1 MAKSVLH
8 TIEDNLS
15 TFSKGQKR
23 IGRYIL
29 DHYDQAAFMT
39 ASKLGKLTEVS
50 ESTVVR
56 FAAELGF
63 DGYPAMQKA
72 LQEMARNRL
81 TSTQRIQA
89 AENIYDRD
97 VLSSV
102 LQADIENLRQI
113 SMDEDRDTFQT
124 AVEKIVHAR
133 HIYILGARSSTHLAG
148 YLYFYMQMIFE
159 NVTLLPE
166 LEIGLHYGEDGLQH
180 MTLNGTDVTDQIRL
194 PEISL
199 YASAVS
205 AHPAVRA
212 HLLEMQRKLAREN
225 NVVMDGRDI
234 GTVVLPDATVKI
246 FLTASVEERA
256 MRRFRELEQRG
267 TPESYEKVLE
277 EMRQRDYND
286 SHRAAAPLKQAEDAV
301 LLDTTELDFHQSE
314 EAILRIIRERTSR

>member
-1 MAKSVLH
+1 MSISIAIDGPSGAGKSTLAKSV
-8 TIEDNLS
+8 
-15 TFSKGQKR
+15 SKE
-23 IGRYIL
+23 L
-29 DHYDQAAFMT
+29 D
-39 ASKLGKLTEVS
+39 
-50 ESTVVR
+50 
-56 FAAELGF
+56 
-63 DGYPAMQKA
+63 
-72 LQEMARNRL
+72 
-81 TSTQRIQA
+81 
-89 AENIYDRD
+89 
-97 VLSSV
+97 
-102 LQADIENLRQI
+102 
-113 SMDEDRDTFQT
+113 
-124 AVEKIVHAR
+124 
-133 HIYILGARSSTHLAG
+133 
-148 YLYFYMQMIFE
+148 YLYVDTGAIYRTIGYAALVNKRDPKDAAAVAAM
-159 NVTLLPE
+159 LPD
-166 LEIGLHYGEDGLQH
+166 LEIGLCYGADGLQH
-180 MTLNGTDVTDQIRL
+180 MTLNGKDVTEQIRL
-194 PEISL
+194 PETSL

-301 LLDTTELDFHQSE
+301 LLDTTELDFQQSE